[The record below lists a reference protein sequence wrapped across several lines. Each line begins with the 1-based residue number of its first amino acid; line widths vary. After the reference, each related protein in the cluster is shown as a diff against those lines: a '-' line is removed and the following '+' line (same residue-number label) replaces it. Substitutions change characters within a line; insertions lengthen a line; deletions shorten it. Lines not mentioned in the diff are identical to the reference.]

1 MHRRRRRLLPCLAP
15 LGPTDSQ
22 HRKPFVCS
30 MLLIVRQKRL
40 TIYYENSFW
49 RLLDNLFATSV
60 DIYWFFAHIYP
71 FRALCM
77 WVFLL
82 LFFALVSGLSYFA
95 VSRHRSWISSAHLS
109 IVPLS
114 RRAHGMLAGL
124 IEIFNLLILFR
135 LWEPLNGY
143 NCANISRTRVNIVV
157 DLYGIYTI
165 QAWRETT
172 CHQLMYAIHQKNKIV
187 ESNQANEISRNLL
200 SHSQSFHATTTTVTT
215 TSEIEHSRTLSLLK
229 EIMKLI
235 PVTNGIL
242 LSTMINF
249 LNATAQ
255 QHRVKFFFFLL
266 NSTYRSIFH
275 SIDKSSAGSNI

>member
-1 MHRRRRRLLPCLAP
+1 
-15 LGPTDSQ
+15 
-22 HRKPFVCS
+22 

-71 FRALCM
+71 FRALCEYSS
-77 WVFLL
+77 FFSFCISIGP
-82 LFFALVSGLSYFA
+82 LFFA
-95 VSRHRSWISSAHLS
+95 VSRRRSWISSAHLS

-114 RRAHGMLAGL
+114 RRAHGVLAGL
-124 IEIFNLLILFR
+124 IEIFNLIFFGC
-135 LWEPLNGY
+135 EPLNGY

-172 CHQLMYAIHQKNKIV
+172 CHQLLYAIHQKNKIV

-200 SHSQSFHATTTTVTT
+200 SHSQSFHTTTTVTT

-249 LNATAQ
+249 LNATS
-255 QHRVKFFFFLL
+255 
-266 NSTYRSIFH
+266 NSTGWNSSSSYSIRHIEVFFIL
-275 SIDKSSAGSNI
+275 SISQAQAATYKTSTGLAEHVNNDTKKQ